1 MAGNTTSGT
10 IRVARPLRLRE
21 YTLNGFGTVDPFANG
36 GDTFVA
42 CAVGNFDLAN
52 NNVPDVVHI
61 SASGSIYVDANITSV
76 INHAPIVRIN
86 RNDLNAPRGSGR
98 KVIIT
103 SGQSA
108 TIPVT
113 ASDVDVPADKL
124 TFSLVSPPAGESAPS
139 FVSLR
144 DNGDNTA
151 AVIINGAD
159 VNRGPGDLTV
169 RIGVQASDSTSTGTP
184 GERQPLTGTGFF
196 TLVVRPKAPPTIAPI
211 SNVSIE
217 SGKSQNITLTATEP
231 DGAPVSI
238 TRKCDKDSYVSITGT
253 TLLISPTD
261 ADTGTNICTL
271 TATGPTGLRATTSF
285 VITVRGRNTAPT
297 INQIADQTIRSGAPP
312 INIPI
317 TAQDSPEDSLRF
329 FFTAPAFVTLS
340 DNGNGT
346 GNLRISPSLSDTQG
360 GRVTLTVTDSGGLS
374 ASTGFNIT
382 VQRSVTVG
390 DAVFDT
396 RGKQLFI
403 SGSGFGSSGSGA
415 RVTVNGQDVSSRI
428 GGQSDNS
435 ITVRG
440 SRKKLNLKTGPN
452 NVTVTAGGVTSNTF
466 VLNLLQAGDE

>member
-1 MAGNTTSGT
+1 M
-10 IRVARPLRLRE
+10 
-21 YTLNGFGTVDPFANG
+21 
-36 GDTFVA
+36 
-42 CAVGNFDLAN
+42 
-52 NNVPDVVHI
+52 
-61 SASGSIYVDANITSV
+61 
-76 INHAPIVRIN
+76 
-86 RNDLNAPRGSGR
+86 
-98 KVIIT
+98 
-103 SGQSA
+103 
-108 TIPVT
+108 
-113 ASDVDVPADKL
+113 
-124 TFSLVSPPAGESAPS
+124 
-139 FVSLR
+139 
-144 DNGDNTA
+144 
-151 AVIINGAD
+151 
-159 VNRGPGDLTV
+159 
-169 RIGVQASDSTSTGTP
+169 
-184 GERQPLTGTGFF
+184 
-196 TLVVRPKAPPTIAPI
+196 
-211 SNVSIE
+211 
-217 SGKSQNITLTATEP
+217 
-231 DGAPVSI
+231 
-238 TRKCDKDSYVSITGT
+238 
-253 TLLISPTD
+253 LISPTD